1 MNITI
6 DRPPTSE
13 EDWDRLALINLPK
26 LLPLLQK
33 TKCKPT
39 LATAVKM
46 LKEIVA
52 NIPFKPNTEKPQ

>member
-1 MNITI
+1 MNIVI

-39 LATAVKM
+39 LDAAVKT
-46 LKEIVA
+46 LKEIIA
-52 NIPFKPNTEKPQ
+52 NVHP

>member
-1 MNITI
+1 MNIMI

-46 LKEIVA
+46 LKEILTDA
-52 NIPFKPNTEKPQ
+52 